1 MMIVFVVVVV
11 VGVMHHHE
19 NKIISFFFFFLQKGM
34 SVMEGVDEP
43 LAELKEKFVPTFA
56 RSCLFWLPAQAV
68 NFYCVPPQFR
78 IVYIG
83 TCSLIWA
90 NILCWVKRQNSGNKI
105 IDNGTSQ
112 LANKMI

>member
-1 MMIVFVVVVV
+1 MMIVF
-11 VGVMHHHE
+11 VGVMHHH
-19 NKIISFFFFFLQKGM
+19 NYLILFHSSFFFLQKGM
-34 SVMEGVDEP
+34 SVMEGVDDP